1 MMDNGTHIKSII
13 CGRHPLPQNSPVG
26 LRALVTTVSKS
37 IVEQGA
43 MEIECL
49 ATTEGVDLDK
59 EVVAA
64 GGGDLSYINAN
75 KKVFADHEYGL
86 ASTTGILRW
95 IRPVPAEGKRAAG
108 WKMRV
113 RLLTNSPHY
122 GLVSE
127 LATLDTIGASIGLE
141 AVDVGP
147 PTEEERIKYPNAT
160 SIIRK
165 WRALEV
171 SFTSMPMNVECQ
183 STRVYMSEATKSA
196 RRRLCFA
203 VNAGKLAATFAPR
216 RTMFVVGK

>member
-1 MMDNGTHIKSII
+1 MDTATHIKSILRS
-13 CGRHPLPQNSPVG
+13 RHSLAPTAMVG
-26 LRALVTTVSKS
+26 QRAFATS
-37 IVEQGA
+37 IIQAANEQGA

-49 ATTEGVDLDK
+49 ATTEGVDLDN
-59 EVVAA
+59 EVVVA
-64 GGGDLSYINAN
+64 GGGDLSYLDAN

-86 ASTTGILRW
+86 GSVTGTLRW
-95 IRPVPAEGKRAAG
+95 IRPVPAINGRAAG

-113 RLLTNSPHY
+113 RLVKASPY
-122 GLVSE
+122 YAMICE
-127 LATLDTIGASIGLE
+127 LAESDTIGASIGLE

-147 PTEEERIKYPNAT
+147 PTDEEKAVYTKAS

-171 SFTSMPMNVECQ
+171 SFTALPMNVECQ
-183 STRVYMSEATKSA
+183 SSAVYQSKSA